1 MIGLDGIAVI
11 NVVSNPEEAAISRKK
26 KLVTKITHND
36 GQFLLLVQIQ
46 HCVLIY
52 DNHRWSMEADDSTC
66 ERFFRSTLR
75 LYIYSKYFHLAK
87 FL

>member
-36 GQFLLLVQIQ
+36 G
-46 HCVLIY
+46 
-52 DNHRWSMEADDSTC
+52 
-66 ERFFRSTLR
+66 
-75 LYIYSKYFHLAK
+75 
-87 FL
+87 